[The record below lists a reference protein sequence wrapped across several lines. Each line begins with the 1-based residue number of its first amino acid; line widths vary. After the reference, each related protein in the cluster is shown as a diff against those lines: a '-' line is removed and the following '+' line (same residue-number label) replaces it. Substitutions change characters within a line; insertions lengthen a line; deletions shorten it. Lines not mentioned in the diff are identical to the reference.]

1 MCINP
6 TLQLWYNQ
14 LREKLEKLNLFD
26 TQISDPN
33 GIHREILTTR
43 LFLILLA
50 TSAIILTL
58 YTYISVQIST
68 GVVPSPTQVVYRSL
82 EEKYPDTL
90 KCPCEKISTPYKTFV
105 QTVPLMHQVCSSPFV
120 SQWWTE
126 FTFETNNSRLWP
138 MDVKTQLSS
147 IWQLISALCQSATN
161 TITHALNEFAEL
173 PLISLTLLSERL
185 LKTKTQAALDLVQQ
199 KASSA
204 LIRPLT
210 LINRIAQTN
219 QFITALSTNYITFL
233 WDQFE
238 LRKLAVSFIGI
249 NYIMKGSTNNCMC
262 LYNESCPTAG
272 SVFFY
277 DPWETYG
284 VFDLNIIIANETLP
298 GLVFD
303 CTPLQTILGS
313 TLECFYNQSCLDILL
328 MTYQNTINI
337 SILDKARP
345 SRFTPALTIDIL
357 INELFIEQILNE
369 TNYNSYYSQCAPVY
383 CSYTYSHRFDWIYV
397 ATTLIA
403 FFGGLNI
410 ALRFIT
416 PYLIGFILFLKQKM
430 YKQNKSN
437 NNNARLS
444 IQVHLKMLYQKVR
457 LSIINFNLFDNHSRD
472 SFEIKRGL
480 IATRLFIFLFMITI
494 SVLITNTSIS
504 VQTITNTIQNPSQMQ
519 YQTFLERYSTT
530 LKCPCNILS
539 IPYKEFIQITP
550 IYHQLCESNF
560 IQSWWYNSLYA
571 KGPDYIPD
579 NFVFFAASYFRTLAM
594 FCEIANFTIVDAIRR
609 FSSIMFVNAQV
620 ISHNLFDSKTKD
632 IIDTFINSTRAE
644 FTNSLSLINE
654 VVHANQYI
662 SGMLTNG
669 APDIVNV
676 SSYATSI
683 ENPYSIVWFNQI
695 GLTTN
700 NQTCSCENRQVCC
713 TVHGLWTRIRDQL
726 ISLNLFNKGSTE
738 NQTIRYERF
747 STRLY
752 LLLLFTSILTLI
764 IYTILSKEMI
774 QPIILL
780 PTQARYEE
788 LLSSHSNTLQ
798 CPCTHISVAYKDFIT
813 INTTLHQVCSSDFVD
828 KKWIYFLYGNGF
840 SGYQERSDLRI
851 RGAAYFGFLAK
862 LCKLSDTTIKY
873 TINQFLETSFISS
886 QIMPQSQFNIQ
897 MNATTS
903 QFESNTLVQ
912 FSHVLQLTRDVI
924 DKSTFVST
932 HLLNWHWPINSIDL
946 YHTIPAEA
954 IMLNN
959 ECSCGVRSDCSE
971 YGGIYK
977 SFSNIENFT
986 MPGINVS
993 CSVVETLMQSTFECL
1008 YNQTCIDEFQH
1019 YATTVPIVIS
1029 NATNVTAMKSM
1040 FSSRFPPHIA
1050 IRDIVGALFIEKWQI
1065 NFSYSA
1071 LYQHC
1076 TPAYCSY
1083 TLVKYHSVLY
1093 FISRILGLYG
1103 GLTVTL
1109 KFIVPY
1115 LIRMYFTIKN
1125 RCRKNAVVS
1134 SA

>member
-519 YQTFLERYSTT
+519 YQTLLERYSTT

-560 IQSWWYNSLYA
+560 TQSWWYNSLYA

-700 NQTCSCENRQVCC
+700 NQTCSCGNDPECDIGLLRSNILH
-713 TVHGLWTRIRDQL
+713 TV
-726 ISLNLFNKGSTE
+726 
-738 NQTIRYERF
+738 
-747 STRLY
+747 
-752 LLLLFTSILTLI
+752 
-764 IYTILSKEMI
+764 
-774 QPIILL
+774 P
-780 PTQARYEE
+780 
-788 LLSSHSNTLQ
+788 
-798 CPCTHISVAYKDFIT
+798 
-813 INTTLHQVCSSDFVD
+813 
-828 KKWIYFLYGNGF
+828 
-840 SGYQERSDLRI
+840 
-851 RGAAYFGFLAK
+851 
-862 LCKLSDTTIKY
+862 
-873 TINQFLETSFISS
+873 
-886 QIMPQSQFNIQ
+886 
-897 MNATTS
+897 
-903 QFESNTLVQ
+903 
-912 FSHVLQLTRDVI
+912 
-924 DKSTFVST
+924 
-932 HLLNWHWPINSIDL
+932 
-946 YHTIPAEA
+946 
-954 IMLNN
+954 
-959 ECSCGVRSDCSE
+959 
-971 YGGIYK
+971 GIY
-977 SFSNIENFT
+977 IRCY
-986 MPGINVS
+986 MLD
-993 CSVVETLMQSTFECL
+993 SVFQSSLLC
-1008 YNQTCIDEFQH
+1008 
-1019 YATTVPIVIS
+1019 
-1029 NATNVTAMKSM
+1029 
-1040 FSSRFPPHIA
+1040 
-1050 IRDIVGALFIEKWQI
+1050 
-1065 NFSYSA
+1065 
-1071 LYQHC
+1071 
-1076 TPAYCSY
+1076 
-1083 TLVKYHSVLY
+1083 
-1093 FISRILGLYG
+1093 
-1103 GLTVTL
+1103 
-1109 KFIVPY
+1109 
-1115 LIRMYFTIKN
+1115 
-1125 RCRKNAVVS
+1125 
-1134 SA
+1134 